1 MKRIALPALGSVL
14 VLALLPVVV
23 HGDEDALMQAMRAE
37 LARSVAELQMEDM
50 DKPYFVAYTIRDTEQ
65 LTAAAS
71 FGALLPGSKGRTRGL
86 SVEVRVGDASFDNTN
101 FRSMSAFSSS
111 FGGGTTLPLADNI
124 VEIRRQIWLATDA
137 AYKDALQQLAN
148 KRAALQNE
156 TRAEDLADLAAQEPF
171 TYVDEPNRNVP
182 PLEDMNDLVRDL
194 SGLFRDM
201 PRIADS
207 RVVASVTYRRT
218 HYVNSEGSS
227 FVRTDP
233 AASVTVRAQA
243 QAEDGTILHDF
254 VATNGLVWDD
264 VADTDALVAQV
275 KAMGMAISTR
285 VTAERLDERYTGPV
299 LFEGQAAAELFAQ
312 VFVPRL
318 LGTRMPD
325 TESQFSSFMSQSRNP
340 FLDKLGARVLPRF
353 LNLEDDP
360 TLAADGFVGGYGVD
374 DEGVPASAT
383 SLVERGILKS
393 LLTTR
398 NPVQGI
404 EASTGNRRGAGP
416 VPSNLLMTTDRGVTR
431 EELVDEFKLL
441 MEEREAEY
449 GIVVRR
455 LGNPVF
461 KPSMGN
467 NISFNFGGP
476 PRQEAGVE
484 HALVAYRL
492 YADGREELLRT
503 VELAAVTDSVF
514 KEIVAVS
521 DSATTYTFTYSPV
534 SFGGLATIIMIGGS
548 GFASS
553 SHAVSVSVPDLLFE
567 EMSVRNP
574 TGNVPHLPVAKHPF
588 FEE

>member
-1 MKRIALPALGSVL
+1 MKRIAFTTPGIVL
-14 VLALLPVVV
+14 VLALLPTIA

-37 LARSVAELQMEDM
+37 LARSVDDLQMEDM
-50 DKPYFVAYTIRDTEQ
+50 DKPYFVAYTITDTQ
-65 LTAAAS
+65 RLTASAS
-71 FGALLPGSKGRTRGL
+71 FGALLPSYESRARGL

-101 FRSMSAFSSS
+101 FRSMSAFSG
-111 FGGGTTLPLADNI
+111 FGGGTTLPLDDNV

-156 TRAEDLADLAAQEPF
+156 TRVEDLADLAAQEPF

-182 PLEDMNDLVRDL
+182 TLDDMKDLVRHL

-201 PRIADS
+201 PQIADS
-207 RVVASVTYRRT
+207 RVVAGVTYRRT
-218 HYVNSEGSS
+218 YYVNSEGSS
-227 FVRTDP
+227 FIRTDP
-233 AASVTVRAQA
+233 AASLTVRAQA

-254 VATNGLVWDD
+254 VTTNGLVWDD
-264 VADTDALVAQV
+264 VSASDALEAEV
-275 KAMGMAISTR
+275 KAMGMAVSAR
-285 VTAERLDERYTGPV
+285 VSAPKLDERYTGPV

-353 LNLEDDP
+353 LNLKDDP
-360 TLAADGFVGGYGVD
+360 TLAGDGFVGGYGVD

-404 EASTGNRRGAGP
+404 EASTGNRRGGGP
-416 VPSNLLMTTDRGVTR
+416 VPSNLVMTTDRGMAR
-431 EELVDEFKLL
+431 EELLHEFKLL
-441 MEEREAEY
+441 MAEREAEY

-455 LGNPVF
+455 LGNPLF
-461 KPSMGN
+461 RPSTGN
-467 NISFNFGGP
+467 NISINFGGP
-476 PRQEAGVE
+476 AQQQASVE
-484 HALVAYRL
+484 PALLAYRV

-514 KEIVAVS
+514 KEIIAVS
-521 DSATTYTFTYSPV
+521 DSPTTYTFTHSPA
-534 SFGGLATIIMIGGS
+534 SFGGLGTIIMIGAS
-548 GFASS
+548 GFSS
-553 SHAVSVSVPDLLFE
+553 SLHAVSVSVPDLLFE

-574 TGNVPHLPVAKHPF
+574 TGNLPHRPVAGHPF